1 MLLFIDNFDSFTFM
15 LVDYF
20 KQLNFDVI
28 VKRNNEI
35 SVDEITKMQP
45 QAIVLGPGPN
55 TPKDS
60 GVLMEVIEKFHQQI
74 PMLGICLGH
83 QAIGEFFGATLAKAE
98 KPLHGKT
105 SAIFH
110 EQHFLFENISSPFEA
125 MRYHSLILKNVEQT
139 NLQIICKTAADE
151 VMGIAHPQYN
161 LIGLQFH
168 PESILTKN
176 GFQIFKNWKT
186 HNRF

>member
-1 MLLFIDNFDSFTFM
+1 MLLFLDNFDSFTFM

-20 KQLNFDVI
+20 KQLNFDVV

-35 SVDEITKMQP
+35 SCNEIAAMQP
-45 QAIVLGPGPN
+45 QAIILGPGPN

-60 GVLMEVIEKFHQQI
+60 GVLMKVIEHFHATM

-83 QAIGEFFGATLAKAE
+83 QAIGEYFGATLLKAE
-98 KPLHGKT
+98 KPLHGKV
-105 SAIFH
+105 SAIYH
-110 EQHFLFENISSPFEA
+110 QQHFMFENIASPFDA

-139 NLQIICKTAADE
+139 DLQIICKTADDE

-161 LIGLQFH
+161 LVGLQFH
-168 PESILTKN
+168 PESILTKD
-176 GFQIFKNWKT
+176 GLQLLKNWQ
-186 HNRF
+186 HHFF

>member
-20 KQLNFDVI
+20 KQLGFDVI

-35 SVDEITKMQP
+35 SCDEIAAMQP

-60 GVLMEVIEKFHQQI
+60 GVLMEVIEKFHNTI
-74 PMLGICLGH
+74 PLLGICLGH
-83 QAIGEFFGATLAKAE
+83 QAIGEFFGAELVKAE
-98 KPLHGKT
+98 KQIHGKT

-110 EQHFLFENISSPFEA
+110 HQHFMFDNIISPFDA
-125 MRYHSLILKNVEQT
+125 MRYHSLILKNIEQT

-151 VMGIAHPQYN
+151 VMGIAHPIFN
-161 LIGLQFH
+161 CVGLQFH
-168 PESILTKN
+168 PESILTKH
-176 GFQIFKNWKT
+176 GLQILRNWQR
-186 HNRF
+186 HFF